1 MKIAYISN
9 PSFFD
14 MDLSLTRELFK
25 QADLHYFL
33 DLPTYSR
40 SSTALKFKTTLKKA
54 GIYPA
59 IIFDELKEFDEYIDL
74 NRTSIIYRTSE
85 KSYSASNLLLQYK
98 LAKAIRKITPDI
110 IHSNNFLNFNFSYF
124 LATDNTPRVLTV
136 HDPLPHSGETSKKDN
151 AIRKFNYKLF
161 NNIILLNKSQT
172 NVFLTSSGKKTEN
185 VYFSRLGSYTYLKKY
200 TPEKEFITNS
210 QQLLIFGRVSP
221 YKGIEEL
228 CKAFKLVISEFPNAK
243 LIIAG
248 SGEYNF
254 DITPYDIHSNYIF
267 INRYITN
274 KELIQLIQ
282 ESEFIVCP
290 YKDATQSGV
299 IMTSFA
305 LNKPVIATNV
315 GGLKEM
321 IINNYTGI
329 LIEPNNIT
337 TLADSIKW
345 MFQNPATV
353 KKMRNNIKDLNSK
366 GNLSWSII
374 AKDLITV
381 YSKLK

>member
-1 MKIAYISN
+1 MKIAYLSN

-14 MDLSLTRELFK
+14 MDLSLTKELFR

-33 DLPTYSR
+33 DLPPYSR
-40 SSTALKFKTTLKKA
+40 NSTALKFKTTLKKA

-59 IIFDELKEFDEYIDL
+59 TIFKELKEFSEYIDL
-74 NRTSIIYRTSE
+74 NRTSVIYRTSE
-85 KSYSASNLLLQYK
+85 KSYSVSNILLQYK
-98 LAKAIRKITPDI
+98 LAKAIKKTAPDV

-151 AIRKFNYKLF
+151 AIRKFNYKFF

-172 NVFLTSSGKKTEN
+172 DVFLTSSGKKTEN
-185 VYFSRLGSYTYLKKY
+185 VYFSHLGSYTYLEKYNSKKHY
-200 TPEKEFITNS
+200 VTNN

-228 CKAFKLVISEFPNAK
+228 CKAFKLVINEFPNAK
-243 LIIAG
+243 LIVAG

-254 DITPYDIHSNYIF
+254 DITPYHSLSNYIF

-274 KELIQLIQ
+274 IELVQLIE
-282 ESEFIVCP
+282 ESQFVVCP

-321 IINNYTGI
+321 IIHNHSGI

-337 TLADSIKW
+337 KLADSIKW
-345 MFQNPATV
+345 MLSNPASV
-353 KKMRNNIKDLNSK
+353 EEMKNNINDLNSN
-366 GNLSWSII
+366 GNLSWDII

-381 YSKLK
+381 YSKLN